1 VELPLKPRTPSVL
14 FVLIVCIKRA
24 MLKKAR
30 KPHEAVFVMK
40 ETLLPHQKIS
50 GVIMRLVKAIIKIV
64 EATLS
69 KAATKVG
76 IKTAHKAGE
85 ATAIDLSKAATK
97 VKVGIKTV
105 HKVGEATAIAL
116 SKAGTKV
123 RVGIKTVP
131 KAGVATAIALSK
143 VVTKVKVGIKTAH
156 KAGVVATAI
165 GLLSKAG
172 MVNVHKEAVTAVRQ
186 GVGASIV
193 VGVALP
199 HDACS

>member
-1 VELPLKPRTPSVL
+1 
-14 FVLIVCIKRA
+14 

-76 IKTAHKAGE
+76 IKTAHKAE
-85 ATAIDLSKAATK
+85 VVATAIALNKAATK

-105 HKVGEATAIAL
+105 
-116 SKAGTKV
+116 
-123 RVGIKTVP
+123 P
-131 KAGVATAIALSK
+131 KAEVVATAIVLSK
-143 VVTKVKVGIKTAH
+143 VVTKVKVGIKTVP
-156 KAGVVATAI
+156 KAGVATVIVLSTVVTKVKVGIKTVPKAGVATAI